1 MGTRVIFFNFMI
13 ANKSFYVSPE
23 MERFV
28 AKVNHEMPAAM
39 KTLLTDDDRDGVV
52 EILANITLAFL
63 LKDKKEVVPE
73 DEGTA
78 SLVRD
83 EAAVADAL
91 AGYVSFVCAYNLNFA
106 EADFEWLYEECWRQY
121 FKYLESRM
129 DDYAFDGLS
138 WKECWKWCLF
148 MG

>member
-1 MGTRVIFFNFMI
+1 MGTHVIFFNYMI

-28 AKVNHEMPAAM
+28 AKVNQEIPAAM
-39 KTLLTDDDRDGVV
+39 KTLIADDDQNGVV

-63 LKDKKEVVPE
+63 LKDKVEVVPE
-73 DEGTA
+73 DEGVIK
-78 SLVRD
+78 LVKD

-91 AGYVSFVCAYNLNFA
+91 AGYVSFVCKYNPHFA
-106 EADFEWLYEECWRQY
+106 EADFEWLFEDGWRQY
-121 FKYLESRM
+121 FKYLDSRL

-138 WKECWKWCLF
+138 WKDCWKGCLF
-148 MG
+148 IK